1 MEQCY
6 TPLGLAVAEV
16 AWARSPSGTGCDSG
30 GVWDAGCRRQ
40 MAGSQVGAHPRV
52 RESCMTNDAMNGS
65 RKHAGR
71 SYTASESYFSDAAAR
86 LEIEKQGTLTEAG
99 RTCGWIV

>member
-1 MEQCY
+1 MQGARPLRWRN
-6 TPLGLAVAEV
+6 TPLGLVVAEV

-65 RKHAGR
+65 R
-71 SYTASESYFSDAAAR
+71 
-86 LEIEKQGTLTEAG
+86 
-99 RTCGWIV
+99 